1 MRRETAMRSGL
12 AALIVAAVVVGFWWL
27 RSPEATLVKVGQ
39 QAPDLELQSL
49 GATSKT
55 RLSSFRGRPVLLAM
69 FLSNCHICDAEMP
82 EIERLHRQMLPRGL
96 AVIGVSADTERA
108 ALQQFAQRHQ
118 ITFPVLEDPGGAR
131 SLLLS
136 DGSREPLDPTT
147 LALGRDG
154 VLRCAV
160 KGGHAARF
168 GRGAQVTLGL
178 ALEESP
184 PGSGCFSLT
193 IGGIRHPIADR

>member
-1 MRRETAMRSGL
+1 MIAAVIPDGDLLELLRAQSGL
-12 AALIVAAVVVGFWWL
+12 SIDADGRFLHRGEPITHARTLEVLW
-27 RSPEATLVKVGQ
+27 RSLER
-39 QAPDLELQSL
+39 APDGRYRVHVGRESAYVQI
-49 GATSKT
+49 ADAPYVV
-55 RLSSFRGRPVLLAM
+55 RG
-69 FLSNCHICDAEMP
+69 
-82 EIERLHRQMLPRGL
+82 
-96 AVIGVSADTERA
+96 
-108 ALQQFAQRHQ
+108 
-118 ITFPVLEDPGGAR
+118 VLEDPGGAR